1 MGIMS
6 DLGSRGNPAGAFM
19 KGFLKKRLSQIEGK
33 EEEEAKIREEKRLA
47 EAAREKFLF
56 EEGYK
61 QDIWEEQVDYSD
73 AKNRD
78 LKEFEATIDL
88 NQFLIE
94 GFVNNMY
101 DYQNKVMDR
110 WDLQQEEFN
119 QWSEERDA
127 NKNNIANAT
136 GLPKELLP
144 QLDGTSWL
152 DSEDNAERFINIVKD
167 YEGQDWWSPD
177 FKGAYDQPIWNM
189 LTNNYPSTLEAPRV
203 MELPQFNMQEIFNT
217 LTNNFN
223 MGSDATKLLLTD
235 NNTLVQNSQTRAGGG
250 TVKEDITTIPEA
262 EPTVPTVEAE
272 PTVAAPEAEIPAGAI
287 VPPPEPFTLKTEAEN
302 AIRNQTKSLFPNL
315 APYIDLATGEIDTT
329 KLTQPVDERL
339 ATDYRN
345 TLQYAPLLMEKAYN
359 EGRSITGI
367 QASTEAYNIITGFQ
381 NTFVDLADNQYQAW
395 SSQPANMDKSSQK
408 WIESVYKDI
417 SASTNP
423 SIARSVV
430 EKIANELTTTGKGA
444 KISDDIKTA
453 AQTVL
458 NVIDTIQAGGSL
470 PYDMTRFYEE
480 GVNTELQ
487 RLPQPTYV
495 DFNEDGELVISDTGE
510 IVTTETTGTATEGN
524 KVEPRPDGPR
534 GKQWD
539 KKYKEKFDPITGLEL
554 DKTEKEPI
562 YPEGY
567 WEEVKKDL
575 ESKLPFGL

>member
-6 DLGSRGNPAGAFM
+6 DLGSRGDPVGAFM
-19 KGFLKKRLSQIEGK
+19 KGFLRKRLSQIEGK

-47 EAAREKFLF
+47 EAEREKFIF

-61 QDIWEEQVDYSD
+61 QDIWEEQIDYSD
-73 AKNRD
+73 AKSRD
-78 LKEFEATIDL
+78 LKEFEARIDL
-88 NQFLIE
+88 NEFLIQ

-119 QWSEERDA
+119 QWSEERDT

-136 GLPKELLP
+136 GLPKELLS

-152 DSEDNAERFINIVKD
+152 DSEDNAQRFIDTVEP
-167 YEGQDWWSPD
+167 YRGQDWWSPD
-177 FKGAYDQPIWNM
+177 FKNPAGQPVWNM
-189 LTNNYPSTLEAPRV
+189 LTNNFPSTLEAPRV
-203 MELPQFNMQEIFNT
+203 MELPQFNMQEMFNT

-272 PTVAAPEAEIPAGAI
+272 PTVTTPEAEIPAGAI
-287 VPPPEPFTLKTEAEN
+287 VPPPEPFKLETTAEN

-315 APYIDLATGEIDTT
+315 APYIDIATGEVDLSKIS
-329 KLTQPVDERL
+329 KPVDERL

-367 QASTEAYNIITGFQ
+367 EASTEAYNTITRFQ
-381 NTFVDLADNQYQAW
+381 NTFVDNADAQYQAW

-408 WIESVYKDI
+408 WIESIYKDI
-417 SASTNP
+417 SASTTP

-430 EKIANELTTTGKGA
+430 EKIANGLTTTGKGVE
-444 KISDDIKTA
+444 ISADTKTA

-458 NVIDTIQAGGSL
+458 NVLDTIQAGGSL

-480 GVNTELQ
+480 GINTELQ

-495 DFNEDGELVISDTGE
+495 DFNEDGELVVSGTGE
-510 IVTTETTGTATEGN
+510 AVTTETTAE
-524 KVEPRPDGPR
+524 EPKTKKIKIK
-534 GKQWD
+534 GK
-539 KKYKEKFDPITGLEL
+539 EIEVPIT
-554 DKTEKEPI
+554 DKESL

-567 WEEVKKDL
+567 WEEYRKKL
-575 ESKLPFGL
+575 SEQLPFGL

>member
-6 DLGSRGNPAGAFM
+6 DLGGRGDPVGAFM

-33 EEEEAKIREEKRLA
+33 EEEEAKIREEERLA
-47 EAAREKFLF
+47 KAAREKFIF

-61 QDIWEEQVDYSD
+61 QDIWEQQVDYSD

-78 LKEFEATIDL
+78 LKEFEAGIDL

-119 QWSEERDA
+119 EWSKERDT

-136 GLPKELLP
+136 GLPAELLS
-144 QLDGTSWL
+144 QLDSTSWL
-152 DSEDNAERFINIVKD
+152 DSEDNAQRFIDTVEPYK
-167 YEGQDWWSPD
+167 GQQWWSPD
-177 FKGAYDQPIWNM
+177 FKNPAGQPVWNM
-189 LTNNYPSTLEAPRV
+189 LTNNFPSTLEAPRV
-203 MELPQFNMQEIFNT
+203 MEVPQFNMQEIFNT

-272 PTVAAPEAEIPAGAI
+272 PTVTPPEAEVPAGAI
-287 VPPPEPFTLKTEAEN
+287 VPPREPFKLETTAEN
-302 AIRNQTKSLFPNL
+302 AILRETKSLFPNL
-315 APYIDLATGEIDTT
+315 APYIDMSTGELDLSLI
-329 KLTQPVDERL
+329 KKPVDERL

-359 EGRSITGI
+359 EGRTITGI
-367 QASTEAYNIITGFQ
+367 EAATNAYNIIAGLQ
-381 NTFVDLADNQYQAW
+381 NTFVDDADIQYQAW
-395 SSQPANMDKSSQK
+395 SSQPVNMGKSSQQ
-408 WIESVYKDI
+408 WLESIYKDI
-417 SASTNP
+417 SSSTTP
-423 SIARSVV
+423 SIARSVI
-430 EKIANELTTTGKGA
+430 EKIANDDTTAGKGI
-444 KISDDIKTA
+444 KISEENKTA
-453 AQTVL
+453 AKSLL
-458 NVIDTIQAGGSL
+458 NVIDAVQSGGSL
-470 PYDMTRFYEE
+470 PYDWSRLYGE
-480 GVNTELQ
+480 GVNTELG
-487 RLPQPTYV
+487 RMAQPTYV
-495 DFNEDGELVISDTGE
+495 DFNEDGELVVSGTGE
-510 IVTTETTGTATEGN
+510 TVTTETKTE
-524 KVEPRPDGPR
+524 EPTTKTINVR
-534 GKQWD
+534 GK
-539 KKYKEKFDPITGLEL
+539 EINVPIN
-554 DKTEKEPI
+554 KNRI